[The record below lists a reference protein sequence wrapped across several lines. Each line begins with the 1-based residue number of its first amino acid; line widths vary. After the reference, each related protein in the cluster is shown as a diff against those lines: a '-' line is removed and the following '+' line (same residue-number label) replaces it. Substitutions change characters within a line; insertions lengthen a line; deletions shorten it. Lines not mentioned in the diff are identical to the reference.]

1 MKDATKHKL
10 KWGWLRLFLA
20 LVQISLVP
28 MAVGSLLT
36 LGLHPLTWLF
46 VLTAT
51 AAAIASR
58 FLYRGQPDPQLKVG
72 NPKANRRQP
81 DLRDLS

>member
-1 MKDATKHKL
+1 VNDATKHKL

-36 LGLHPLTWLF
+36 LGLHPLTWF
-46 VLTAT
+46 CVLTAT
-51 AAAIASR
+51 SAAIVSR
-58 FLYRGQPDPQLKVG
+58 LLYRGQSD
-72 NPKANRRQP
+72 P
-81 DLRDLS
+81 DLRAGKSK